1 MDARYISLEALAG
14 RLGLPRRFL
23 REQARRGVIPCLRI
37 GGRMRFE
44 ESAVR
49 DALRR
54 RAEQGPEAEGG
65 AEAKHA
71 H

>member
-1 MDARYISLEALAG
+1 MDTQYISLDALAC

-44 ESAVR
+44 ESTVR
-49 DALRR
+49 EALHRK
-54 RAEQGPEAEGG
+54 AEQGPDAEGG
-65 AEAKHA
+65 AEAEHA
-71 H
+71 R

>member
-1 MDARYISLEALAG
+1 MDTQYISLDALAG

-54 RAEQGPEAEGG
+54 KAQQGPHTEGG
-65 AEAKHA
+65 AEAEHA